1 MIDTRLLTFINLS
14 KLKNYTR
21 TAEVLHMTQPA
32 VTQHIKFL
40 ENHYNIKLFY
50 KQGREY
56 HLTEEGDIL
65 LEYAYKVLSLSDK
78 TERLLS
84 GTNGIPRKYR
94 LGATLTIGGYLI
106 PRLLASYK
114 TIYPLTELS
123 LSVKNTESTL
133 KDLKAEAIDLALI
146 EGEFPR
152 DKFNYK
158 LLKKDELILVASP
171 TNHLT
176 SKKVVTIE
184 DIKKEKMIAREI
196 GSGTRDHVTQKLIS
210 LGIDLK
216 DFNISMEV
224 GNLNATITLVA
235 SNVGISIISKEAV
248 REELLEK
255 KLIHIPVEGFK
266 LEREFNFVYSNAE
279 YTKTFIEEFIKFCKS
294 EVGV

>member
-14 KLKNYTR
+14 KLKNYTK
-21 TAEVLHMTQPA
+21 TAKLLHMTQPA

-50 KQGREY
+50 KHGREY

-65 LEYAYKVLSLSDK
+65 LEYAYKILSLSDK

-114 TIYPLTELS
+114 TTHPLIELS

-133 KDLKAEAIDLALI
+133 KDLKVEAIDLALI

-171 TNHLT
+171 DNPLT
-176 SKKVVTIE
+176 SKKTVTIE
-184 DIKKEKMIAREI
+184 DIKKEKMIAREV
-196 GSGTRDHVTQKLIS
+196 GSGTRDNITQKLIS

-216 DFNISMEV
+216 DFNISMEI
-224 GNLNATITLVA
+224 GSLNAIISLV
-235 SNVGISIISKEAV
+235 SSDIGISFISKEAIKK
-248 REELLEK
+248 ELLEGT
-255 KLIHIPVEGFK
+255 LIHIPVEGLK
-266 LEREFNFVYSNAE
+266 LEREFNFIYSNTE
-279 YTKTFIEEFIKFCKS
+279 YTKTFIEDFIKFCKL

>member
-14 KLKNYTR
+14 KLKNYTK
-21 TAEVLHMTQPA
+21 TAKVLHMTQPA

-65 LEYAYKVLSLSDK
+65 LEYAYKILSLSDK
-78 TERLLS
+78 TERLLG
-84 GTNGIPRKYR
+84 GTHGIPKKYR
-94 LGATLTIGGYLI
+94 FGATLTIGGYLI

-114 TIYPLTELS
+114 TTHPLIELS

-133 KDLKAEAIDLALI
+133 KDLTSEAIDLALV
-146 EGEFPR
+146 EGDFPR
-152 DKFNYK
+152 DKFNYE
-158 LLKKDELILVASP
+158 LLKTDELILITSP

-184 DIKKEKMIAREI
+184 DIKKEKMIAREA
-196 GSGTRDHVTQKLIS
+196 GSGTRDYITQKLIS

-216 DFNISMEV
+216 DFNISMEI
-224 GNLNATITLVA
+224 GSLNAIITLVA
-235 SNVGISIISKEAV
+235 SDIGISIISKEAV
-248 REELLEK
+248 REELLEGR
-255 KLIHIPVEGFK
+255 LIHIPVEGFK

-279 YTKTFIEEFIKFCKS
+279 YTKTFIEEFINFCKS
-294 EVGV
+294 EVDI